1 MNISDFFSGLAL
13 TFSVATYFIQKK
25 KLNEQQKTIN
35 AFIIEKNE
43 REKAESVRASIE
55 VSCYDSNMIVTNT
68 GKATATDITLEFSGS
83 FPKQITKDFFPYP
96 SLLPGHS
103 FDFRYVR
110 ELATEPVQT
119 VTITWNDGSG
129 NGNKAEQKI
138 RI

>member
-1 MNISDFFSGLAL
+1 MNLSDYISIAAIVVSIGSA
-13 TFSVATYFIQKK
+13 YWQWKK
-25 KLNEQQKTIN
+25 IGRQEQTIN

-43 REKAESVRASIE
+43 REKAESVRAFIE
-55 VSCYDSNMIVTNT
+55 VSCCNSSMIVINT

-83 FPKQITKDFFPYP
+83 FPKNIAKDFFPYP

-103 FDFRYVR
+103 FDFRYIK
-110 ELATEPVQT
+110 ELATDPVQT